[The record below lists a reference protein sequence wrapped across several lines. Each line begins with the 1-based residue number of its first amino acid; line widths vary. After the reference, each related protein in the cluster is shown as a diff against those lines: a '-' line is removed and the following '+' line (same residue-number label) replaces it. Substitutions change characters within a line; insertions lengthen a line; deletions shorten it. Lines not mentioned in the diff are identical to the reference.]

1 MGKLVGWYR
10 PSVGVP
16 ETLDGSP
23 SGVLVNYFQF
33 SSVVSSEARIL
44 YVILCVDRTSID
56 TVGSILWEG
65 HRSPWCDRGR
75 YYNCQLYWEPQ
86 ERSDS
91 THREAVGLG
100 AHAAWRTPLL
110 AALAATRSPG
120 RPSAAA

>member
-1 MGKLVGWYR
+1 MTHPPARLQRVALTTNCLGGYLLLGAKMSNRGTQ
-10 PSVGVP
+10 
-16 ETLDGSP
+16 TL
-23 SGVLVNYFQF
+23 
-33 SSVVSSEARIL
+33 
-44 YVILCVDRTSID
+44 
-56 TVGSILWEG
+56 SILWEG